1 MIERIS
7 KFLLEWGVAAESVPT
22 VARLVGMVVVLLA
35 AAISYGI
42 GRLVVLK
49 GARFLAGKTKVLWDD
64 KLLRR
69 KTLFWVIHAVPA
81 MVVYRMAP
89 MVLEGLE
96 GWQTAVETG
105 LTVYLLV
112 VAMLALWA
120 FVDAVGDVYRGFS
133 VAKEVPIAGVLQL
146 LKILLA
152 FVTVILVVAELL
164 DKPPGALLT
173 GLGALTA
180 VLMLVFKD
188 AILGLAGG
196 LQLSMNRMVAR
207 GDWIEMPKFGADG
220 TVEEILLTTVKVRNW
235 DKTITTIPTYALIS
249 DSFKNW
255 RGMEK
260 ESEGRRIKRALF
272 IDMWTVRLCT
282 PEMVEGFRK
291 IKFVQD
297 YLAEKEAELAA
308 WNEQH
313 GIDDSVLVNGRRL
326 TNVGTFR
333 AYILSYLRNHPKV
346 HQGMTLLVRQLAP
359 TAHGLPIEIY
369 CFSAD
374 KAWVAYEDVQAD
386 VFDHLIA
393 VAPEFGLSVYQEPA
407 GRDALGVAGG

>member
-1 MIERIS
+1 
-7 KFLLEWGVAAESVPT
+7 
-22 VARLVGMVVVLLA
+22 
-35 AAISYGI
+35 
-42 GRLVVLK
+42 
-49 GARFLAGKTKVLWDD
+49 
-64 KLLRR
+64 
-69 KTLFWVIHAVPA
+69 
-81 MVVYRMAP
+81 
-89 MVLEGLE
+89 
-96 GWQTAVETG
+96 
-105 LTVYLLV
+105 
-112 VAMLALWA
+112 MLALWA

-291 IKFVQD
+291 IKFLQD
-297 YLAEKEAELAA
+297 YLAEKEAELVA

-407 GRDALGVAGG
+407 GRETLGVGAAG